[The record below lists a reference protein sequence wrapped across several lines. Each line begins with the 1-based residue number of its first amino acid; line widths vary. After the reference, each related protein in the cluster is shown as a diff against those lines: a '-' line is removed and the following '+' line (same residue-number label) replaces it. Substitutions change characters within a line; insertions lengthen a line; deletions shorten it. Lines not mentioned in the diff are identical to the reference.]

1 MNKTTRRELRR
12 LGQAALF
19 SAVRAAAAAVGTG
32 IITAVIWLIVHH

>member
-1 MNKTTRRELRR
+1 MSQTAKHTLRK

-32 IITAVIWLIVHH
+32 VITAIIWCIHH